1 MSSGTT
7 TEATK
12 RIYVGNLA
20 VNVTQE
26 DLAQLFGLQTTPY
39 LRSSCG
45 CELATDDKT
54 GKSKGFAFITVPEH
68 VASALMNLNGIEFYG
83 RQLVIEESKTKAE
96 EEKKEKKDGEE
107 KGATRG
113 GRGGRGNRGRGRGNP
128 RWRNNRRYNK
138 FNLPKLEPDQ
148 TFSLIDGGVNLTNPK
163 FHQNTDYVIARAVN
177 AGVQKMV
184 VTGLK
189 LNGSKSACVMAQ
201 TRQNV
206 IYAAVGIHPHFV
218 KDDWND
224 RAAEQLEELCK
235 GNEVVAIGECGLDFN
250 REYSPR
256 ELQTKAFKKQV
267 ELAIKYKKAL
277 LVHDRDAHE
286 AVMEVLN
293 EQKQSDLPPVVIH
306 CFTGDADQVKV
317 YLEKGFYI
325 GVNGYLCKDT
335 YGAKLREMI
344 KDGILPLDR
353 IVIQSDAPY
362 TMPNTPHNEIDP
374 VSKSLLEFCF
384 HCNEPCTLSV
394 IVRCIAKQVSK
405 EPRDVS
411 EICTQNALKVFKF
424 PRNSFYSRSTQSY

>member
-45 CELATDDKT
+45 CELATDEKT

-68 VASALMNLNGIEFYG
+68 VASELMNLNGIEFYG

-96 EEKKEKKDGEE
+96 EEKKEKKEGDGE
-107 KGATRG
+107 KGASR
-113 GRGGRGNRGRGRGNP
+113 GRGGRGRGGRGRGNP

-163 FHQNTDYVIARAVN
+163 FHQNTEYVIARALN

-189 LNGSKSACVMAQ
+189 LNGSKSAAVMAQ
-201 TRQNV
+201 TRPNV
-206 IYAAVGIHPHFV
+206 LYAAIGIHPHFV

-235 GNEVVAIGECGLDFN
+235 GPEVVAIGECGLDFN

-256 ELQTKAFKKQV
+256 DAQKTAFKKQV

-286 AVMEVLN
+286 AVMEILN
-293 EQKQSDLPPVVIH
+293 QYTDLPPVVIH

-317 YLEKGFYI
+317 YLAKGFYI
-325 GVNGYLCKDT
+325 GVTGFLCKDT
-335 YGAKLREMI
+335 YGKNLRDMV
-344 KDGILPLDR
+344 KDGTLPLDR
-353 IVIQSDAPY
+353 VIIQSDAPY
-362 TMPNTPHNEIDP
+362 MMPNIPHAEIDP

-394 IVRCIAKQVSK
+394 IVRCIAKQVEK
-405 EPRDVS
+405 EARHVS
-411 EICTQNALKVFKF
+411 EICTENALKVFKF
-424 PRNSFYSRSTQSY
+424 AKQ